1 VGAVVL
7 DASVVL
13 ALLDPQDA
21 LHQAAT
27 QAVREHRAE
36 GARFAL
42 PASVLAEVLVGVAR
56 IGDEALDQR
65 RSQIV
70 AAFGPPVPLDEPV
83 ADNAARLRARH
94 PSLRLPDAVVLATAQ
109 VIGADAVL
117 TGDKQWDRVDARVT
131 LIHPPPEQRKA
142 RRHDAP

>member
-21 LHQAAT
+21 LHEAAT
-27 QAVREHRAE
+27 HALRQHRAE
-36 GARFAL
+36 GARFVL

-56 IGDEALDQR
+56 RGDEELEQR

-70 AAFGPPVPLDEPV
+70 AAFGPPVALDERV
-83 ADNAARLRARH
+83 AVSAARLRARH
-94 PSLRLPDAVVLATAQ
+94 RSLRLPDAIVLATAEVLDAQ
-109 VIGADAVL
+109 AVL
-117 TGDKQWDRVDARVT
+117 TGDKRWDRIDSRVK
-131 LIHPPPEQRKA
+131 LVHPTT
-142 RRHDAP
+142 